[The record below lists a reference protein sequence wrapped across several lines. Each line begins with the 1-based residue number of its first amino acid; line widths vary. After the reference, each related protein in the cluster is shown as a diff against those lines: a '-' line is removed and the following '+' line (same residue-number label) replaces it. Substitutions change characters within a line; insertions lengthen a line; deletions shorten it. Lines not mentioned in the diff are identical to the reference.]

1 MISHSTAHISSF
13 HIIPL
18 IKTQVHT
25 FTITHTFQYQE
36 NMSGTTASA
45 APARDLT
52 SDMISMIP
60 GAKTIKLDFDKILKD
75 IPQDDK
81 TLVGNVIKTMHIL
94 RSNEDFIS
102 NVEICPNR
110 KGYDVIGT
118 LANSLDK
125 ELIISNTDFEVIQ
138 SVNPTRISTVM
149 VQVSNKAVELVVRV
163 YSHAT
168 PITYN
173 SVQISHIAKK
183 TRWF

>member
-1 MISHSTAHISSF
+1 MTTPTDTHDVTA
-13 HIIPL
+13 
-18 IKTQVHT
+18 
-25 FTITHTFQYQE
+25 
-36 NMSGTTASA
+36 NM
-45 APARDLT
+45 L
-52 SDMISMIP
+52 SMIP
-60 GAKTIKLDFDKILKD
+60 GGKTIHLDFEKILKD
-75 IPQDDK
+75 VPQDDR

-94 RSNEDFIS
+94 RKGEDFIS
-102 NVEICPNR
+102 NIEICPNR

-118 LANSLDK
+118 LSNSLDK

-163 YSHAT
+163 YSHTT

-173 SVQISHIAKK
+173 SVQISHICKK